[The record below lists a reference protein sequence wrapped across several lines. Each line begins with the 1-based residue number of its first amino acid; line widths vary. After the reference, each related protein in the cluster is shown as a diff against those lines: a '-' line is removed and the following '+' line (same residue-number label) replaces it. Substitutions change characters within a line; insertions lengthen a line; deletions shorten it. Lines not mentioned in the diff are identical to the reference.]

1 MSGPPDQ
8 EAEARRWLSEAYDEL
23 AWARVR
29 NEHQE
34 LAAGIACFLSH
45 LAAEK
50 ALKAA
55 LIAAGRT
62 FPKTHNLLELR
73 ADVPEPLRSRIE
85 PPALAELNPWAI
97 AGRYA
102 ADLPEGT
109 GEVAD
114 RLVELAS
121 TILDAVRDMLPGE
134 GPDDGCHQP

>member
-8 EAEARRWLSEAYDEL
+8 GEEARRWLSEAYDDL

-29 NEHQE
+29 GDHRE
-34 LAAGIACFLSH
+34 LAARVACFLSH

-73 ADVPEPLRSRIE
+73 ADVPEPLRSRLE
-85 PPALAELNPWAI
+85 LPALAELNPWAI
-97 AGRYA
+97 AGRYT
-102 ADLPEGT
+102 ADLPEGSD
-109 GEVAD
+109 EVAD

-121 TILDAVRDMLPGE
+121 AVLDAVRDTSPGGE
-134 GPDDGCHQP
+134 A